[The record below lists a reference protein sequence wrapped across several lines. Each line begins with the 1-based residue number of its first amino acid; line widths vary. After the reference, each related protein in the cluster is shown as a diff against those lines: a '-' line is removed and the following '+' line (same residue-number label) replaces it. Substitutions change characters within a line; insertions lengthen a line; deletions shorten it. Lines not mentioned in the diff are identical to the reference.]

1 MSDYL
6 PITIKPSKFGLKAG
20 GKATDLI
27 DFIRANTNER
37 GYFNF
42 EILQKKEP
50 GKYGD
55 THYAKVD
62 TWQPKSSSDDSTSIP
77 F

>member
-1 MSDYL
+1 MSYL

-20 GKATDLI
+20 GKADALI
-27 DFIRANTNER
+27 DFIKANTNER

-42 EILQKKEP
+42 EILEKKEP

-55 THYAKVD
+55 THYAKLD
-62 TWQPKSSSDDSTSIP
+62 TWQPENKSNDKTDLP

>member
-1 MSDYL
+1 MSEYL
-6 PITIKPSKFGLKAG
+6 PITIKPGKFGLKAG
-20 GKATDLI
+20 GKADALI
-27 DFIRANTNER
+27 QFIKDNINDK

-42 EILQKKEP
+42 EILEKKQP

-62 TWQPKSSSDDSTSIP
+62 TWQPTNQEKTDLP